1 MNMPSSWSQGI
12 RLWLVVV
19 GIFCLGLVVRLLLLS
34 TTPSS
39 RVPRLEPINIAI
51 SVVRNGT
58 YADPYSGPTGPSAH
72 CMPLHPL
79 LAALLI
85 RMFGFG
91 PAGSRALSYAAS
103 VAASLAYALLPILA
117 KRCSLDLR
125 VGIGAG
131 VFGAALPINF
141 WSQTSGVFEAPY
153 TFLAFTILACVVA
166 EHWQNEKFTALGGV
180 TCGVVAALSTMLSP
194 LAIPILGFW
203 FVCAFLWFSKLRIS
217 VLRYFAIAL
226 LIVCVAL
233 APWAM
238 RNKSSLGTLIL
249 TRSNFGLEFQ
259 VSNNGVATSDAE
271 QNVRNPAWARLH
283 PNTSPEE
290 REKVRLM
297 GEVAY
302 NKAKRDEALQWIKSN
317 HKQFL
322 ELTAGR
328 IALFWFPRMQRL
340 PQTLIQSCIA
350 ILAIAGAIKLWR
362 DQPKIALFLASACVA
377 YSLAY
382 IVIEVS
388 PRYRFP
394 IEGFLLVLGSY
405 YVCSKLTARA
415 VPTAVDQEA
424 QVPLAH

>member
-1 MNMPSSWSQGI
+1 MNMPSSLSQGI
-12 RLWLVVV
+12 RLWLVVA

-39 RVPRLEPINIAI
+39 RVPGLEPINIAI

-58 YADPYSGPTGPSAH
+58 YADPYGGPTGPSAH

-85 RMFGFG
+85 RIFGFG
-91 PAGSRALSYAAS
+91 LAGSRALSYAAS

-141 WSQTSGVFEAPY
+141 WCQTSGVFEAPY
-153 TFLAFTILACVVA
+153 TFLAFTIWACAVA
-166 EHWQNEKFTALGGV
+166 EHWQNGKFTARGGV
-180 TCGVVAALSTMLSP
+180 TCGVLGALSTMLSP

-203 FVCAFLWFSKLRIS
+203 FICAFLWFSKLRIS

-259 VSNNGVATSDAE
+259 VSNNGIATSDAE
-271 QNVRNPAWARLH
+271 LNVRNPAWARLH

-297 GEVAY
+297 GEVTY

-317 HKQFL
+317 PKRFL

-328 IALFWFPRMQRL
+328 IALFWFPRMLHL
-340 PQTLIQSCIA
+340 PQTLIQSCIT

-362 DQPKIALFLASACVA
+362 DQPTIALFFGSACVA

-394 IEGFLLVLGSY
+394 IEGFLLLLGSY
-405 YVCSKLTARA
+405 YVCSKLAARA
-415 VPTAVDQEA
+415 VPTAVHQKA
-424 QVPLAH
+424 RVPLAH